1 MTERSDLLPTRRPG
15 QPPRPRVSYTR
26 RCGWVDW
33 GHARP
38 DGARGLIAQVDRGRS
53 DDASLVRLP
62 ITLERQ
68 PAFALIYGQSMSG
81 GGLRYP
87 LYGDHYVV
95 RRGLSGPVRAGAAL
109 GIFVAASLTFE
120 RTQSNFILPKAAS
133 SGFSAEDLVSNLIGF
148 YAALRGYDDATL
160 RAMCGEVSVKE
171 SLRIWD
177 AHLPGGLG
185 KLKNRSFT
193 PIRFPT
199 KEGVR
204 SPADIVWPAQLS
216 GVIASPP
223 GRDWV
228 RVRDG
233 TIPSS
238 LIARSIA
245 VDVSSAGAL
254 RGPAYDRYL
263 RDIAKRGPAY

>member
-1 MTERSDLLPTRRPG
+1 MDTALLFIECQRGVVGDLSMLPALADAAAPALPAMGRLATAARAAGVPVLLDVAGRRLPAPLRAWLRTFRFGAGIGKVDYALDGPVPWLDPTVRRSVTVHVGGTRAEMAAAERDVAAGRVPDRPYVLVAQPSTVDPTRAPAG
-15 QPPRPRVSYTR
+15 KHVLWAYT
-26 RCGWVDW
+26 
-33 GHARP
+33 
-38 DGARGLIAQVDRGRS
+38 
-53 DDASLVRLP
+53 
-62 ITLERQ
+62 
-68 PAFALIYGQSMSG
+68 
-81 GGLRYP
+81 
-87 LYGDHYVV
+87 
-95 RRGLSGPVRAGAAL
+95 
-109 GIFVAASLTFE
+109 
-120 RTQSNFILPKAAS
+120 
-133 SGFSAEDLVSNLIGF
+133 
-148 YAALRGYDDATL
+148 
-160 RAMCGEVSVKE
+160 
-171 SLRIWD
+171 
-177 AHLPGGLG
+177 HLPNGLG
-185 KLKNRSFT
+185 ALKNRGFA

-216 GVIASPP
+216 GVVASPP

-245 VDVSSAGAL
+245 VDVSSAEAL